1 MLKDMYDST
10 DSSSLSSSDDSV
22 SDSEAL
28 SSFPLASSS
37 LELASPLSSYENKN
51 WKYDGIITTLGQFEN
66 WQQATK
72 FPYSPFSFFFLSFH
86 LLLYLLRI
94 GESPVLAF
102 VIGVLS

>member
-1 MLKDMYDST
+1 MQTYKYEDSSSTYNSHYNNSHMLKDMYDST

-51 WKYDGIITTLGQFEN
+51 
-66 WQQATK
+66 
-72 FPYSPFSFFFLSFH
+72 
-86 LLLYLLRI
+86 
-94 GESPVLAF
+94 
-102 VIGVLS
+102 